1 MPCTIAAVAAA
12 ELHIHITSATV
23 VVVVVAVANCQL
35 MSVVLYDTHSV
46 CVCNGRRR
54 CSGNHWQSMVVVLV
68 CVDDP
73 ETETEGDQL

>member
-1 MPCTIAAVAAA
+1 MAAA

-35 MSVVLYDTHSV
+35 MSVVLYDTYS
-46 CVCNGRRR
+46 VCNGRRR
-54 CSGNHWQSMVVVLV
+54 CSGNHWQSMVVVVLV

-73 ETETEGDQL
+73 ETEGDQF